1 MKAIGRTW
9 DCTLSV
15 LEKTRV
21 RVAIACWSSMVVGR
35 SMRRLLKESWL
46 FLFWHFE
53 FFQKFLQPSNFN
65 LIISRGWRTFFHI
78 FRNDLWYSWIIVR
91 GISHQLLLNEGS
103 MMEEDDRIS
112 KKRCVNLSLGIVE
125 SKNKKKTKRKFSFR
139 FDCHRSTVIHCDCY
153 FHSNDKPC
161 WA

>member
-1 MKAIGRTW
+1 MKAIGRTR

-46 FLFWHFE
+46 LLFCHFE
-53 FFQKFLQPSNFN
+53 FFQKFLQLSNFN
-65 LIISRGWRTFFHI
+65 LIISRGWRTFPHFSERSLI
-78 FRNDLWYSWIIVR
+78 FVDYRAWNLS
-91 GISHQLLLNEGS
+91 QLLLNKGS
-103 MMEEDDRIS
+103 MMKEDDRIS

-125 SKNKKKTKRKFSFR
+125 SKNKKETKRKFSFR